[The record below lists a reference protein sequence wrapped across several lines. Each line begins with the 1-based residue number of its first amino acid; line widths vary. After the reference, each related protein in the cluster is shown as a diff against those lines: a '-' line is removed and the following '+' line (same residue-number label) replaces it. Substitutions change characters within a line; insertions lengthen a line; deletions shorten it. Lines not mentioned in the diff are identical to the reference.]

1 MVYIILRSGGIFF
14 FFLSIQLR
22 KSFWLL
28 DKRGRGEKF
37 DDIVSVFLP
46 RVDRV
51 VATNLSFLARFISN
65 FSYDFKHSLF
75 EIIWGRSIYGI
86 NESLNFVY

>member
-1 MVYIILRSGGIFF
+1 MMNILSKIIRTVYIILRSEGIFF
-14 FFLSIQLR
+14 FFFPMLR
-22 KSFWLL
+22 KSFRLL

-37 DDIVSVFLP
+37 EDIVSVFLS
-46 RVDRV
+46 RINRV

-75 EIIWGRSIYGI
+75 EII
-86 NESLNFVY
+86 